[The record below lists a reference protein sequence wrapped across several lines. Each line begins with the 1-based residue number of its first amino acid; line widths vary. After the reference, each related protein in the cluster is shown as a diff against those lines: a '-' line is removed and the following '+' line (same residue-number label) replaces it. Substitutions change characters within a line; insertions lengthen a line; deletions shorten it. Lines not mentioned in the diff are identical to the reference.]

1 MGEYSTI
8 KTMEPVGNSPT
19 NVKAPPILAQAWREP
34 RASGIKESSSIST
47 VEPCELA
54 RHCRLMLDTR
64 PPVIFGNGRQR
75 RATSD

>member
-47 VEPCELA
+47 VEPC
-54 RHCRLMLDTR
+54 
-64 PPVIFGNGRQR
+64 
-75 RATSD
+75 

>member
-1 MGEYSTI
+1 MGESSAI
-8 KTMEPVGNSPT
+8 KTVEPVGNSPT
-19 NVKAPPILAQAWREP
+19 NVERRPFSLKRGESRVVPGSR
-34 RASGIKESSSIST
+34 RSSSIST

-64 PPVIFGNGRQR
+64 PPVIFRNGRQR